1 VKSVLETE
9 MKSAAQANITSRAAM
24 NALGFWSGQQEE
36 TCQDVSK
43 AGMRK
48 GSLSGCETEA
58 LDENVCS
65 RQYV

>member
-9 MKSAAQANITSRAAM
+9 MKSAAQANIKSSAAM
-24 NALGFWSGQQEE
+24 NAMGFWSGQQEE
-36 TCQDVSK
+36 TCQDVSS

-48 GSLSGCETEA
+48 GSLSGCEAAA
-58 LDENVCS
+58 LDVNVCS